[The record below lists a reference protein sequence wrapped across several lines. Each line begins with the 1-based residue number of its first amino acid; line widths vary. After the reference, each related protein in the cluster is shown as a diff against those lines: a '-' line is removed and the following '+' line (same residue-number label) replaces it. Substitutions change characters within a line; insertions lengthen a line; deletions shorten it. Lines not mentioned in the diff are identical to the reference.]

1 MEDRIKL
8 FTISRGESV
17 LEWYKKLHADCSFG
31 EENVRY
37 NDRCFFEYIE
47 RFYKDWDSKGRPE
60 RWVGAVDSIIMNE
73 FGFILWLLFSEP
85 SLNVFNEWEGRP
97 VIIED
102 VD

>member
-17 LEWYKKLHADCSFG
+17 LEWYKKLYTDCSFG

-47 RFYKDWDSKGRPE
+47 
-60 RWVGAVDSIIMNE
+60 
-73 FGFILWLLFSEP
+73 
-85 SLNVFNEWEGRP
+85 
-97 VIIED
+97 
-102 VD
+102 